1 MRTIREIENDK
12 RQAWAR
18 MQAIWDAARAE
29 GRAMNESESA
39 EYETLG
45 QTIDALDGEVRQ
57 INEHAERERR
67 MAEVRRDER
76 LLPGGGAAAER
87 EKLDAEYRGVLNR
100 YLRFGRDELDPSEIR
115 LLRRGYV
122 SHADGEQ
129 RAQASVPGTAG
140 GYLVPD
146 AFSNRIVET
155 ISIFG
160 GARQIAEVMETGDG
174 REIPMPTSDE
184 TAVEGRRVADNVAAT
199 ATDLS
204 FGSRT
209 LRAYL
214 YSSDIVL
221 VPISLLQDAD
231 FDLEAYIARK
241 LGERLGRIENREA
254 TLGTGNGMPQ
264 GFTVG
269 GSVGKTFA
277 SATAVTYAEL
287 VDLEHSVDP
296 AYRVNARYTF
306 RDSSLAALRKL
317 VDGNGRPLWLP
328 STAGL
333 EGAGA
338 PATFNSYPY
347 TVNNNMPAMTT
358 GNRSFGF
365 GDFRQGF
372 VWREVRGVTILRLE
386 ERYAD
391 SFQVAFLGFARMDAA
406 VVNAS
411 AFKLGAQA

>member
-29 GRAMNESESA
+29 GRAMNEGESA

-100 YLRFGRDELDPSEIR
+100 YLRFGRDELDQSEIR
-115 LLRRGYV
+115 LLRRGYI

-129 RAQASVPGTAG
+129 RAQASAPGTAG

-296 AYRVNARYTF
+296 AYRVNAR
-306 RDSSLAALRKL
+306 
-317 VDGNGRPLWLP
+317 
-328 STAGL
+328 
-333 EGAGA
+333 
-338 PATFNSYPY
+338 
-347 TVNNNMPAMTT
+347 
-358 GNRSFGF
+358 
-365 GDFRQGF
+365 
-372 VWREVRGVTILRLE
+372 
-386 ERYAD
+386 
-391 SFQVAFLGFARMDAA
+391 
-406 VVNAS
+406 
-411 AFKLGAQA
+411 